1 MNIMLID
8 DDAAVRMMLQD
19 IIEDYNLGDVTDS
32 LGDATELTN
41 ELLAERRTDILI
53 IDMLMPGIDGIQA
66 VNRIKENFAGKIIML
81 SQVESKDLVGK
92 AYEHGIDYYIM
103 KPLNRNE
110 IVSVLKNVSEHLRL
124 ESFAQNLQNSLLSL
138 TPQATPS
145 PNPQKTIRSR
155 TESQLK
161 ELGILT
167 APGAQDLLNIMAY
180 IERSGGQIPALKG
193 LFTAVAEQNGAD
205 DPAREAK
212 AMEQRLRRT
221 IFQGHIN
228 VASMGVLDYTNPKF
242 EDYAPLYFDYNDIRS
257 TMRLLENEEKP
268 TTSQVHINMKKFI
281 HALYD
286 TAHREK

>member
-1 MNIMLID
+1 MLID
-8 DDAAVRMMLQD
+8 DDDAVRMMLQD
-19 IIEDYNLGDVTDS
+19 IIEDYDLGHVTAS
-32 LGDATELTN
+32 LSTALDLSN
-41 ELLAERRTDILI
+41 EMLLSQHIEILI

-66 VNRIKENFAGKIIML
+66 VSRIKDDFPGKIIML

-92 AYEHGIDYYIM
+92 AYEKGIDYYIM

-124 ESFAQNLQNSLLSL
+124 ESFAHNLQNSLLSL
-138 TPQATPS
+138 TPQKSPTPS
-145 PNPQKTIRSR
+145 QPKEDRRTR
-155 TESQLK
+155 TETQLK
-161 ELGILT
+161 ELGIRS

-180 IERSGGQIPALKG
+180 IEKNAGEITALKT
-193 LFTAVAEQNGAD
+193 LFTAVAEEQGAE

-257 TMRLLENEEKP
+257 TMRLLENDEKP
-268 TTSQVHINMKKFI
+268 TLSQVHINMKKFI

-286 TAHREK
+286 AKNN

>member
-8 DDAAVRMMLQD
+8 DDDAVRMMLQD

-32 LGDATELTN
+32 LNNATELTN
-41 ELLAERRTDILI
+41 ELLSRRQTDILI

-66 VNRIKENFAGKIIML
+66 VNRIKKDFPGKIVML

-92 AYEHGIDYYIM
+92 AYENGIDYYIM

-124 ESFAQNLQNSLLSL
+124 EPFAHNLQNSLLSL
-138 TPQATPS
+138 NPQAAPA
-145 PNPQKTIRSR
+145 PAPKENLR
-155 TESQLK
+155 TRAEKQLK
-161 ELGILT
+161 ELGILS
-167 APGAQDLLNIMAY
+167 APGAQDLLNIVAY
-180 IERSGGQIPALKG
+180 IEKCGGEISALKG
-193 LFTAVAEQNGAD
+193 LFTAVAEQNGAS

-242 EDYAPLYFDYNDIRS
+242 EDYAPLYFDYNDIRN

-268 TTSQVHINMKKFI
+268 SPSQVHINMKKFI
-281 HALYD
+281 YALYD
-286 TAHREK
+286 TVQRDK

>member
-8 DDAAVRMMLQD
+8 DDDAVRMMLQD
-19 IIEDYNLGDVTDS
+19 IIEDYNLGEVIAS
-32 LGDATELTN
+32 LPSALELTGDT
-41 ELLAERRTDILI
+41 LLRQHIDILI

-66 VNRIKENFAGKIIML
+66 VSRIKKDFAGKIIML

-110 IVSVLKNVSEHLRL
+110 IVSVLRNVSEHLRL
-124 ESFAQNLQNSLLSL
+124 ESFAHNLQNSLLSL
-138 TPQATPS
+138 NPQNTPPS
-145 PNPQKTIRSR
+145 PRETARTR
-155 TESQLK
+155 TENQLK
-161 ELGILT
+161 ELGIRS
-167 APGAQDLLNIMAY
+167 APGAQDLLNIIAY
-180 IERSGGQIPALKG
+180 IEKNGGEITALKG
-193 LFTAVAEQNGAD
+193 LFTAVAEKHGAE
-205 DPAREAK
+205 DPAKEAK

-242 EDYAPLYFDYNDIRS
+242 EDYAPLYFDYNDIRN
-257 TMRLLENEEKP
+257 TMRLLENDEKP
-268 TTSQVHINMKKFI
+268 GMSQVHINMKKFI

-286 TAHREK
+286 TAQKTS

>member
-32 LGDATELTN
+32 LGEATELTN
-41 ELLAERRTDILI
+41 ELLAERQTDILI

-66 VNRIKENFAGKIIML
+66 VNRIKENFSGKIIML

-212 AMEQRLRRT
+212 AIEQRLRRT

-242 EDYAPLYFDYNDIRS
+242 EDYAPLYFDYNDIRN

-281 HALYD
+281 HAIYD

>member
-32 LGDATELTN
+32 LSSAMELTN
-41 ELLAERRTDILI
+41 EMLTSRRIDILI
-53 IDMLMPGIDGIQA
+53 IDMLMPGLDGIQA
-66 VNRIKENFAGKIIML
+66 VNRIKENFSGKIIML

-110 IVSVLKNVSEHLRL
+110 IIRVLKNVSEHLRL
-124 ESFAQNLQNSLLSL
+124 ESFAHNLQTSLLNL
-138 TPQATPS
+138 KPQAASVPA
-145 PNPQKTIRSR
+145 PPKNIRTS
-155 TESQLK
+155 TENQLK

-167 APGAQDLLNIMAY
+167 APGAQDLLAIVSY
-180 IERSGGQIPALKG
+180 IEKKHGQIPALKG
-193 LFTAVAEQNGAD
+193 LFTAVAEENGAS

-242 EDYAPLYFDYNDIRS
+242 EDYAPLYFDYNDIRN

-286 TAHREK
+286 TAQREK

>member
-41 ELLAERRTDILI
+41 ELLAERQTDILI

-66 VNRIKENFAGKIIML
+66 VNRIKENFSGKIIML

-242 EDYAPLYFDYNDIRS
+242 EDYAPLYFDYNDVRS

-281 HALYD
+281 HAIYD

>member
-32 LGDATELTN
+32 LGDAKELTN
-41 ELLAERRTDILI
+41 ELLAERQTDILI

-124 ESFAQNLQNSLLSL
+124 ESFAQNLQNSLLNL
-138 TPQATPS
+138 TPQATPA

-221 IFQGHIN
+221 IFQGHVN
-228 VASMGVLDYTNPKF
+228 VAGMGVLDYTNPKF

-286 TAHREK
+286 TAHWEK

>member
-8 DDAAVRMMLQD
+8 DDDAVRMMLQD

-32 LGDATELTN
+32 LNTAMELTN
-41 ELLAERRTDILI
+41 DLLAQRQTDILI

-66 VNRIKENFAGKIIML
+66 INRIKEHFAGKIIML

-92 AYEHGIDYYIM
+92 AYENGIDYYIT

-124 ESFAQNLQNSLLSL
+124 ESFAHNLQNSLLSL
-138 TPQATPS
+138 TPHPVPAPVTKK
-145 PNPQKTIRSR
+145 NIRTR
-155 TESQLK
+155 TENQLK

-167 APGAQDLLNIMAY
+167 APGAQDLLSIMAY
-180 IERSGGQIPALKG
+180 IETNRGQIPALKG
-193 LFTAVAEQNGAD
+193 LFTAVAQQNGAD
-205 DPAREAK
+205 DPVREAK

-221 IFQGHIN
+221 IFQGHVN

-268 TTSQVHINMKKFI
+268 TSSQVHINMKKFI

-286 TAHREK
+286 TAQREI

>member
-8 DDAAVRMMLQD
+8 DDEAVRMMLQD

-32 LGDATELTN
+32 LADAIGLNN
-41 ELLAERRTDILI
+41 ELLRQHHTDILI
-53 IDMLMPGIDGIQA
+53 IDMLMPGLDGIAA
-66 VNRIKENFAGKIIML
+66 VNRIKKDFAGKIIML

-124 ESFAQNLQNSLLSL
+124 ESFAQNLQNSLRSL
-138 TPQATPS
+138 APHSAAVPAPPQNIHA
-145 PNPQKTIRSR
+145 R
-155 TESQLK
+155 TQSQLK

-167 APGAQDLLNIMAY
+167 APGAQDLFSIMAY
-180 IERSGGQIPALKG
+180 IEANGGQIPALKG
-193 LFTAVAEQNGAD
+193 LFTAVAKQNGAA

-221 IFQGHIN
+221 IFQGHVN

-268 TTSQVHINMKKFI
+268 TASQVHINMKKFI

-286 TAHREK
+286 TAQREK

>member
-32 LGDATELTN
+32 LGSATELTN

-66 VNRIKENFAGKIIML
+66 VSRIKENFAGKIIML

-92 AYEHGIDYYIM
+92 AYEHGIDYYII

-138 TPQATPS
+138 TPQAAPVPS
-145 PNPQKTIRSR
+145 PQKNIRSR

-167 APGAQDLLNIMAY
+167 APGAQDLLNIMVY

-221 IFQGHIN
+221 IFQGHVN

>member
-41 ELLAERRTDILI
+41 ELLAERQTDILI

-66 VNRIKENFAGKIIML
+66 VNRIKENFSGKIIML

-242 EDYAPLYFDYNDIRS
+242 EDYAPLYFEYNDIRN

-281 HALYD
+281 HAIYD